1 MFTMLACD
9 SDPFL
14 QYMESDEFVAMVAIT
29 LACIVGAVGIIGG
42 TICSVVRSR
51 AREQTKREIAAYVA
65 EGSLDPDKAVAMLN
79 AGRSKWEICGGG
91 DKIVQNT

>member
-1 MFTMLACD
+1 MFTMLIGCD
-9 SDPFL
+9 DPFL
-14 QYMESDEFVAMVAIT
+14 EYMQSGDFIAIVAIGLGCLT
-29 LACIVGAVGIIGG
+29 GMIGIIGG

-79 AGRSKWEICGGG
+79 AGRTKWDICSG
-91 DKIVQNT
+91 DKIIKNT

>member
-1 MFTMLACD
+1 MFTILACD

-14 QYMESDEFVAMVAIT
+14 EMMQTDQFIAMVAIT
-29 LACIVGAVGIIGG
+29 LGCFAGVVGIIGG

-79 AGRSKWEICGGG
+79 AGRTKWDICSG
-91 DKIVQNT
+91 DKIVRNT

>member
-9 SDPFL
+9 GEPVLEMIQS
-14 QYMESDEFVAMVAIT
+14 EEFVTMVAIT
-29 LACIVGAVGIIGG
+29 LGCLVGMVGIIGG
-42 TICSVVRSR
+42 TISAVVKNR

-79 AGRSKWEICGGG
+79 AGRSKWDICTG
-91 DKIVQNT
+91 DKLTRGNA